1 MSRGSTSAF
10 AEPQKVTSSGIKTL
24 PEIGAACL
32 SDSAAPC
39 RCPKLALKLR
49 KSEPACLRASTQ
61 RLHAHLVGKQ
71 RLSNRLQRPL
81 PPPKLLRRSWICGR
95 NTKWKNNY
103 WINDRKEPY
112 ATSNLLTRHV
122 LPRLGG
128 IGINAI
134 TVEDIRD
141 VLVPMWT
148 TKYHCE
154 KGVA

>member
-1 MSRGSTSAF
+1 MDLWSKYQV
-10 AEPQKVTSSGIKTL
+10 E
-24 PEIGAACL
+24 
-32 SDSAAPC
+32 
-39 RCPKLALKLR
+39 
-49 KSEPACLRASTQ
+49 
-61 RLHAHLVGKQ
+61 
-71 RLSNRLQRPL
+71 
-81 PPPKLLRRSWICGR
+81 
-95 NTKWKNNY
+95 NNY

-141 VLVPMWT
+141 VLVPMRT